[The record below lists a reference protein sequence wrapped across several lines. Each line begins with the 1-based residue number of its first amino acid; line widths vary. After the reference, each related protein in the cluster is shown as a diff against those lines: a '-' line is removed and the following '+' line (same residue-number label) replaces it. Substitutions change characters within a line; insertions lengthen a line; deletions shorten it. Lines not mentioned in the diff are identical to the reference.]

1 MFVDGGERL
10 TATMLLQHATI
21 CDKTLQQLK
30 TLIEL
35 VVPLLIYNNN
45 TQKRDFGI
53 KLSTSGPLHNL

>member
-30 TLIEL
+30 TLNRVGSAASHL
-35 VVPLLIYNNN
+35 
-45 TQKRDFGI
+45 
-53 KLSTSGPLHNL
+53 